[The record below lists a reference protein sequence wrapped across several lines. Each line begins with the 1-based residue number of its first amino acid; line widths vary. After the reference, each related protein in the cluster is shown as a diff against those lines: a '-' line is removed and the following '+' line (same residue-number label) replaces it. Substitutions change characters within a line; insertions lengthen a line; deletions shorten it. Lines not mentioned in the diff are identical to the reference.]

1 MRRAY
6 APFAFQHHEDVT
18 VVVVIMHVILD
29 LRVKIDNPKGGK
41 TVCFTLEVATFR
53 VVVLPE
59 KKFLTSTIV

>member
-29 LRVKIDNPKGGK
+29 LRVKIDDPKGGK
-41 TVCFTLEVATFR
+41 TVGFTLEVATFR